1 CCEYII
7 LCAASCLHL
16 QSIMAVNLNGEP
28 NTVGKVFTTITIS
41 LALGLNGLVIIAWF
55 LWSAKL

>member
-1 CCEYII
+1 
-7 LCAASCLHL
+7 
-16 QSIMAVNLNGEP
+16 MAVNLNGEP